1 MVRACSDQTAEK
13 AGKRSDHCHPEG
25 RAEAP
30 SRPVTIL
37 PGTRFSFIADNRS
50 SGMPRGQGAR
60 RSVEKGERV
69 RIRRSRGI
77 EIEPFAIA
85 FCRGSQGAGEV
96 RTETL
101 PARIGIKFSPVEP
114 NGVEKMARAKQQ
126 ALYDDRFTF
135 SSGIRFEA
143 NRT

>member
-1 MVRACSDQTAEK
+1 MVL
-13 AGKRSDHCHPEG
+13 PET
-25 RAEAP
+25 P
-30 SRPVTIL
+30 L
-37 PGTRFSFIADNRS
+37 SFIADNS
-50 SGMPRGQGAR
+50 CSGMPRGQGAR

-101 PARIGIKFSPVEP
+101 PASIGIMFSPILPESVQE
-114 NGVEKMARAKQQ
+114 MARAK
-126 ALYDDRFTF
+126 
-135 SSGIRFEA
+135 
-143 NRT
+143 

>member
-1 MVRACSDQTAEK
+1 MVL
-13 AGKRSDHCHPEG
+13 PET
-25 RAEAP
+25 P
-30 SRPVTIL
+30 LSL
-37 PGTRFSFIADNRS
+37 IADNCC

-60 RSVEKGERV
+60 RSVEQGERV
-69 RIRRSRGI
+69 RIWRRCLI

-85 FCRGSQGAGEV
+85 LCRGSQGAGEV

-101 PARIGIKFSPVEP
+101 PASIGIKFSPVGP

-135 SSGIRFEA
+135 SAGIRFEA